1 MRKNKGIEA
10 GDEKSGAQPVSERN
24 RRPCW
29 RGLALASR
37 SRSGKDEAPKVL
49 FRDRRR
55 KN

>member
-37 SRSGKDEAPKVL
+37 SRSGKEAPKVL